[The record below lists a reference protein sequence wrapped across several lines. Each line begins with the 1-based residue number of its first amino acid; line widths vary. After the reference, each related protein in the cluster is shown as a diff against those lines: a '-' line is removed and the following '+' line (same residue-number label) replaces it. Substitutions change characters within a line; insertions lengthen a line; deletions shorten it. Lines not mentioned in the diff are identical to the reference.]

1 MPACELPKTTN
12 GILTLENMMKKMTLA
27 LLTTI
32 GVGAL
37 AATAVAAGPQ
47 GMRGMHHQGG
57 HGLLTAFDTN
67 GDGQLTQAEIDTF
80 RADRLAKFDTDGN
93 GTLSLQEYQA
103 LWLDAYRERM
113 VDEFQRHDDD
123 GDSVVTAAEF
133 NEPYAN
139 IVARMDRNG
148 DGILAG
154 DELNPR
160 RHRDVSDR
168 RGDGDHDRRGPR
180 RDRDDE

>member
-1 MPACELPKTTN
+1 MNK
-12 GILTLENMMKKMTLA
+12 ITLA
-27 LLTTI
+27 LLTTLGI
-32 GVGAL
+32 AAVSAPAL
-37 AATAVAAGPQ
+37 AAGPH
-47 GMRGMHHQGG
+47 GMRAMHGGAG
-57 HGLLTAFDTN
+57 HGAGLLETFDSN
-67 GDGQLTQAEIDTF
+67 NDGQLTQAEIDTF
-80 RADRLAKFDTDGN
+80 RTDRLAKFDTDGN

-123 GDSVVTAAEF
+123 GDSIVTAEEF
-133 NEPYAN
+133 SEPYAN
-139 IVARMDRNG
+139 LVSRMDRNG
-148 DGILAG
+148 DGVLNA

-168 RGDGDHDRRGPR
+168 RGDDDRDHRGPR